1 MEGGSSRAAA
11 VMASVLVTSHDESLW
26 RLWDVWSR
34 RAWRNCRKPAGGIR
48 AHSRHPAS
56 HSSRLGNLGW
66 GFKKPVGS
74 VLYQERGPGCST
86 VTKDS

>member
-56 HSSRLGNLGW
+56 HSSRLGNLGLCEFTHW
-66 GFKKPVGS
+66 FFLTWFILCYKNIKLMES
-74 VLYQERGPGCST
+74 
-86 VTKDS
+86 K